1 MERERSVRLRL
12 LAVSIVAV
20 LFAIGQVSGS
30 AMSLVGYARAY
41 AAAPAH
47 GAASTVLA
55 ADNSDSNADNSDAG
69 SDNSDSSSDN
79 ADASSDNSGDGDNS
93 GSDSNADADNSDGG
107 SSSATTDPSA
117 APIDDAALKQPL
129 ATASGTS
136 TGSDSMVAM
145 PGERVAVRIF
155 PWLPSGIQVTIRP
168 VDGKT
173 VPTAPGKQAGDL
185 TFAVEARDA
194 SGTQLSALPAE
205 VNLAI
210 RYADST
216 VSGLNES
223 NLTLSMLDP
232 STNQW
237 QSAPKIVR
245 ETDSNYVAASITQLG
260 TYTVSAP

>member
-1 MERERSVRLRL
+1 
-12 LAVSIVAV
+12 V

-55 ADNSDSNADNSDAG
+55 SDNSDSNADNSDSG

-79 ADASSDNSGDGDNS
+79 SDSSSDNSDASNDNSVDGDNS
-93 GSDSNADADNSDGG
+93 GDDSNADGDNSDSG

-117 APIDDAALKQPL
+117 APIEDAALTQPL
-129 ATASGTS
+129 ATATGTS
-136 TGSDSMVAM
+136 NGSDSMVSM

-173 VPTAPGKQAGDL
+173 VPAAPGKQAGDL

-194 SGTQLSALPAE
+194 SGTQLTALPGE

-237 QSAPKIVR
+237 QAAPKVVR
-245 ETDSNYVAASITQLG
+245 STDSNYVAASIMQLG